1 MNSDDENGESD
12 SKSSL
17 RSLLTSEFGASASL
31 YDIIGASRTASPGA
45 LSSSFASVHTQLTH

>member
-1 MNSDDENGESD
+1 MNSDDENGESG

-17 RSLLTSEFGASASL
+17 RSLLSSEFGASASL

-45 LSSSFASVHTQLTH
+45 LSSSFASVHIQLTH